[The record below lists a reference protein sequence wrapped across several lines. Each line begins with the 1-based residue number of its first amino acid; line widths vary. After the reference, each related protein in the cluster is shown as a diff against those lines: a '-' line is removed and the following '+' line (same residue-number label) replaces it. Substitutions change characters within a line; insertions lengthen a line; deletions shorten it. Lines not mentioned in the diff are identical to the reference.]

1 MCRRWSRAEIAR
13 VDKRKKWSTIAIM
26 GKGKIGGT
34 NYNFGLPF
42 LELDSKHRKFFFNS
56 LENTS
61 PKILFFSDKT
71 LDITLLYVTESD
83 DRYHKSPST

>member
-1 MCRRWSRAEIAR
+1 MQKLLESIREKNVVLLIL
-13 VDKRKKWSTIAIM
+13 AIM
-26 GKGKIGGT
+26 GNGKIGGT

-71 LDITLLYVTESD
+71 LDITLSYVTESD